1 MTNEKRIIDLMRGL
15 SEQQQK
21 NLLEIIELVIK
32 AWDEADNGRIEIRK
46 NTGEEKKKW
55 KMLKRDYRKRQR

>member
-15 SEQQQK
+15 SDQQQK

-32 AWDEADNGRIEIRK
+32 AWDEADLQ
-46 NTGEEKKKW
+46 NTNS
-55 KMLKRDYRKRQR
+55 